1 MPAAKLA
8 CALTRQRVREAVMAS
23 KLLFNDVVCIV
34 CDVVLCV
41 TPFDVS
47 EMVFFCEECAE
58 EVPDPVLV
66 SVAGNG

>member
-1 MPAAKLA
+1 
-8 CALTRQRVREAVMAS
+8 MAS

>member
-1 MPAAKLA
+1 
-8 CALTRQRVREAVMAS
+8 MAS

-47 EMVFFCEECAE
+47 EMVFFCEECAD
-58 EVPDPVLV
+58 EVPDPILV
-66 SVAGNG
+66 PGESNA